1 MTTRTTGA
9 TLEAQQSLVSS
20 EPAVEPSHGS
30 APDRPWFR
38 PRPLSLPGS
47 TRAVVFARL
56 SVTPSF
62 VPRGWEGQV
71 ILVTACALTGYAV
84 GAFLGWGWRVLQLPR
99 LSRRVARG
107 LWAAVAALV
116 VVGLPAAAVVGRRWQ
131 LDQQQLLGM
140 APDVPWLW
148 LAAPWLGL
156 APAAVLL
163 VLCRG
168 VR

>member
-1 MTTRTTGA
+1 
-9 TLEAQQSLVSS
+9 
-20 EPAVEPSHGS
+20 
-30 APDRPWFR
+30 
-38 PRPLSLPGS
+38 
-47 TRAVVFARL
+47 VVFALL

-84 GAFLGWGWRVLQLPR
+84 GAALGWGRRVLKLPR

-107 LWAAVAALV
+107 LWAAVAARV

-140 APDVPWLW
+140 APDVPWLS
-148 LAAPWLGL
+148 LAAPWSGL
-156 APAAVLL
+156 AAAAVLL

-168 VR
+168 VRWVAVALVRPLVRFVPRPVAWVIAILVTGTVTWLLV